1 MKVFK
6 SQTVL
11 KFVVILVFFCCADIQ
26 AMFWSGV
33 NNNVEKS
40 FDVKMPLSEWPIVNS
55 LTTERELEMY
65 RSTWNPEN
73 TKEKNQ
79 QSLVD
84 QFMKTCCN
92 FSFKKRPE
100 RLRGISVGRLDN
112 GEDIIFAESGTN
124 IGIHP
129 SSGDVLIYNE
139 KESRYGLKTHAI
151 TNIFLNLNPLDFTK
165 QMREEFRKCISELTK
180 DPVGCEVLRIA
191 ISRYKGGTKKLP
203 KLTFIPV
210 KNRETGLAYTTN
222 SSIWRYLKGTEQMLF
237 DKYKKYPK
245 SDKFMMFSPK
255 WFKEQ
260 HTGLFLRINPKSS
273 VEKPEFSV
281 NTGTIPKEVIFLHQL
296 IYALSVEEDSTC
308 KQTQLIE
315 QRAGSKYF
323 YGSSKRLGDF
333 FITNKQACL
342 SFFLDDNVYRTMF
355 GFTKYGWDL
364 INESSYLAHRYGIIR
379 PIYLGINAKF
389 KVNEEVLSPEELYIF
404 LVEYL
409 KMNGDHDLFWH
420 CLFEQE
426 YPEFGKGSYRCSDIS
441 DENLVAEK

>member
-139 KESRYGLKTHAI
+139 KE
-151 TNIFLNLNPLDFTK
+151 
-165 QMREEFRKCISELTK
+165 
-180 DPVGCEVLRIA
+180 
-191 ISRYKGGTKKLP
+191 
-203 KLTFIPV
+203 
-210 KNRETGLAYTTN
+210 
-222 SSIWRYLKGTEQMLF
+222 
-237 DKYKKYPK
+237 
-245 SDKFMMFSPK
+245 
-255 WFKEQ
+255 
-260 HTGLFLRINPKSS
+260 
-273 VEKPEFSV
+273 
-281 NTGTIPKEVIFLHQL
+281 
-296 IYALSVEEDSTC
+296 
-308 KQTQLIE
+308 
-315 QRAGSKYF
+315 
-323 YGSSKRLGDF
+323 
-333 FITNKQACL
+333 
-342 SFFLDDNVYRTMF
+342 
-355 GFTKYGWDL
+355 
-364 INESSYLAHRYGIIR
+364 
-379 PIYLGINAKF
+379 
-389 KVNEEVLSPEELYIF
+389 
-404 LVEYL
+404 
-409 KMNGDHDLFWH
+409 
-420 CLFEQE
+420 
-426 YPEFGKGSYRCSDIS
+426 
-441 DENLVAEK
+441 VATD